1 MIMNKRLYVS
11 TKWRTHC
18 SDPHETERPIELTK
32 FMKGFQQAFPNAKVS
47 HFRSHQPGRVLL
59 IFAVRFSSDEE
70 SLILE
75 KLKSNPNI
83 EISTYCP

>member
-1 MIMNKRLYVS
+1 MIKNKRLYVS

-18 SDPHETERPIELTK
+18 SDPVEARRPIELTN
-32 FMKGFQQAFPNAKVS
+32 FMKGFQQTFPTVQLS
-47 HFRSHQPGRVLL
+47 HFRSHKPGSVQL
-59 IFAVRFSSDEE
+59 IFAVRYTSDEE

-83 EISTYCP
+83 EISISCP